1 MMNPAIEYEVSLYNS
16 VTLNDRKVNTIA
28 LLVLID
34 EKPYAAFYSAEWLCA
49 FVERNA
55 DKLIRVHDGVRL
67 REIKVTE
74 NGASCRNLA
83 MRALV
88 KNAVMLVP
96 IASKAGNHVFE
107 KAVRKITDGRFFGS
121 MKNHPCDV
129 IAERWGRIECKGLG
143 GAWHVERDKDGNI
156 ITTDRLAEIKFDDDD
171 E

>member
-1 MMNPAIEYEVSLYNS
+1 MLNPAIKQEVSLYNS
-16 VTLNDRKVNTIA
+16 VTLNNRKVNTVA

-34 EKPYAAFYSAEWLCA
+34 EKPYAAFYPAAWACD
-49 FVERNA
+49 FVERNLE
-55 DKLIRVHDGVRL
+55 KLIRVHDGVRL

-88 KNAVMLVP
+88 KNAVMLMP

-107 KAVRKITDGRFFGS
+107 KAVRKIVGGKFFGT

-129 IAERWGRIECKGLG
+129 IAEGWGRIECKGLG

-156 ITTDRLAEIKFDDDD
+156 ITTDRLTEIEDD